1 MATEAQPG
9 DGTRVIGFLKSGA
22 SAAGKRMADLDLDKK
37 LSPLLDHGKQ
47 AASSGFKAVGQ
58 VGDHAHELATQ
69 RKLWDQQRALVQE
82 VLEVLTLQQALI
94 EDLRGRVALLEGES

>member
-1 MATEAQPG
+1 MTTEVQPG

-22 SAAGKRMADLDLDKK
+22 SAAGKRMADMELDKK

-58 VGDHAHELATQ
+58 VGDHARELATQ
-69 RKLWDQQRALVQE
+69 AKLWDEQRALIEQ

-94 EDLRGRVALLEGES
+94 EDLRARVALLEGES